1 LIDRKILGSAN
12 VSGITMRYI
21 ICNQLIN
28 LPEMREEKK
37 KFLRAL
43 TIPAILV
50 FLMWLIKLVEFGF
63 NVSFAFLGTHPLHL
77 NGVQGI
83 FLMPFVHGDW
93 NHLLANSGPFLIL
106 GTALFY
112 FYKDISFRVLIGIWL
127 LSGIWVWFGGR
138 ESWHIGASGVIYGLS
153 SFLFFSGAI
162 RKNTQLAALA
172 MVVAFLYGST
182 IWGIFPDFFPEEN
195 ISWEGHLGGFV
206 AGIILAIYYRKEG
219 PQRKKYSW
227 ELEEE
232 EAESIENEEKFWHQ
246 NMT

>member
-1 LIDRKILGSAN
+1 
-12 VSGITMRYI
+12 
-21 ICNQLIN
+21 
-28 LPEMREEKK
+28 MREEKQK
-37 KFLRAL
+37 LLRAL

-50 FLMWLIKLVEFGF
+50 FLMWGIKLVEFGF
-63 NVSFAFLGTHPLHL
+63 DVSFAFLGTNPLQI
-77 NGVQGI
+77 NGIQGI
-83 FLMPFVHGDW
+83 FLMPFVHGDF

-112 FYKDISFRVLIGIWL
+112 FYKDISIRVLVGIWL

-138 ESWHIGASGVIYGLS
+138 DSWHIGASGVIYGLS
-153 SFLFFSGAI
+153 SFLFFSGVI

-172 MVVAFLYGST
+172 MIVAFLYGST

-206 AGIILAIYYRKEG
+206 AGIILAVYYRKSG

-232 EAESIENEEKFWHQ
+232 EEELPEDEGKSYWTQ
-246 NMT
+246 NIK

>member
-1 LIDRKILGSAN
+1 
-12 VSGITMRYI
+12 
-21 ICNQLIN
+21 
-28 LPEMREEKK
+28 MREEKQK
-37 KFLRAL
+37 LLRAL

-50 FLMWLIKLVEFGF
+50 FLMWGIKLVEFGF
-63 NVSFAFLGTHPLHL
+63 DVSFAFLGTNPLQI
-77 NGVQGI
+77 NGIQGI
-83 FLMPFVHGDW
+83 FLMPFVHGDF

-112 FYKDISFRVLIGIWL
+112 FYKDISIRVLVGIWL

-138 ESWHIGASGVIYGLS
+138 DSWHIGASGVIYGLS
-153 SFLFFSGAI
+153 SFLFFSGVI

-172 MVVAFLYGST
+172 MIVAFLYGST

-206 AGIILAIYYRKEG
+206 AGIILAVYYRKSG

-232 EAESIENEEKFWHQ
+232 EEELPEDEGKSYWTQ
-246 NMT
+246 NIT